1 MENQLLEL
9 LEYRGVLGALTTSLD
24 GLLVASVAVVTD
36 DAELIAASTTS
47 HEDEGDTA
55 NLNYWTTSSEHGALH
70 VARGREMR
78 LIVLS
83 EPGIDQDSIR
93 ELMTG
98 QLQSIEDAISV

>member
-9 LEYRGVLGALTTSLD
+9 LEYRGVLGVLTTSLD
-24 GLLVASVAVVTD
+24 GLLVASVAVATE
-36 DAELIAASTTS
+36 DAELIAASTANR
-47 HEDEGDTA
+47 EDQSA
-55 NLNYWTTSSEHGALH
+55 IANYWMTSSENGALH

>member
-9 LEYRGVLGALTTSLD
+9 LEYRDVLGALTTSLD
-24 GLLVASVAVVTD
+24 GLLVASVAVQTD

-47 HEDEGDTA
+47 HEDQGA
-55 NLNYWTTSSEHGALH
+55 VSNYWTTGSEHGALH
-70 VARGREMR
+70 VASGREMR

-83 EPGIDQDSIR
+83 ESGANQEALCD
-93 ELMTG
+93 LMTG

>member
-1 MENQLLEL
+1 VENQLLEL
-9 LEYRGVLGALTTSLD
+9 LEYRGVLGVLTTSLD
-24 GLLVASVAVVTD
+24 GLLVASVAVATE
-36 DAELIAASTTS
+36 DAELIAASTANR
-47 HEDEGDTA
+47 EDQSDIA
-55 NLNYWTTSSEHGALH
+55 NYWMTSSENGALH

>member
-1 MENQLLEL
+1 VENQLLEL
-9 LEYRGVLGALTTSLD
+9 LEYRGVLGVLTTSLD
-24 GLLVASVAVVTD
+24 GLLVASVAVATE
-36 DAELIAASTTS
+36 DAELIAASTANR
-47 HEDEGDTA
+47 EDQSDIA
-55 NLNYWTTSSEHGALH
+55 NYWTTSSETGALH

>member
-9 LEYRGVLGALTTSLD
+9 LEYRSVLGALTTSLD
-24 GLLVASVAVVTD
+24 GLLVASVAVATE
-36 DAELIAASTTS
+36 DAELIAASTAK
-47 HEDEGDTA
+47 HEDQGDIGDS
-55 NLNYWTTSSEHGALH
+55 NYWTTSSEHGALH
-70 VARGREMR
+70 VTRGREMR

>member
-9 LEYRGVLGALTTSLD
+9 LEYRGVLGVLTTSLD
-24 GLLVASVAVVTD
+24 GLLVASVAVATE
-36 DAELIAASTTS
+36 DAELIAASTANR
-47 HEDEGDTA
+47 EDQSDIA
-55 NLNYWTTSSEHGALH
+55 NYWTTSSETGALH

>member
-9 LEYRGVLGALTTSLD
+9 LEYRDVLGALTTSLD
-24 GLLVASVAVVTD
+24 GLLVASVAVQTD
-36 DAELIAASTTS
+36 DAELIAASTAS
-47 HEDEGDTA
+47 HEDHGA
-55 NLNYWTTSSEHGALH
+55 VSNYWMTSSEHGALH

-83 EPGIDQDSIR
+83 KPGAGQEALRD
-93 ELMTG
+93 LMTG